1 MVSEAFAASVQAVAT
16 APQDPSHP
24 HRNLLAVG
32 LEDGSLHI
40 FQFIASLGEAGV
52 HVCGWQLLWKA
63 SAYQE
68 HCAAILKLAW
78 QRSGAQDPD
87 KLLLASAG
95 QDHAVQIYE
104 VNL

>member
-1 MVSEAFAASVQAVAT
+1 MVSEVFAASVQAVAS
-16 APQDPSHP
+16 APQDPRQA

-32 LEDGSLHI
+32 LEDGSLHVV
-40 FQFIASLGEAGV
+40 QFNASLDEAGV
-52 HVCGWQLLWKA
+52 HVSGWQTLWKA

-68 HCAAILKLAW
+68 HCAAILRLAW
-78 QRSGAQDPD
+78 QRSKDSN

-95 QDHAVQIYE
+95 QDHAVHIYD